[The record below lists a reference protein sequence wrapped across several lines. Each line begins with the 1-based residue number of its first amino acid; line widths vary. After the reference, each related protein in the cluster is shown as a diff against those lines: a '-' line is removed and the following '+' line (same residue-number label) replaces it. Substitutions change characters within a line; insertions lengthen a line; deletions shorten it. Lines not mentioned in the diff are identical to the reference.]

1 MSTQP
6 EPEFVE
12 ESVSEQTVRNY
23 LEAHPDFF
31 ERNSTLLDSLELP
44 HASGGAVSLVE
55 GELAFVPENVVL
67 QQARADLLQVSL
79 LLEDPVLSQGDGP
92 AELVEPRCHVLCQSG
107 LSEHDRDNRVLAG
120 QRGEAGLFQ
129 VVGNP
134 AAAHTVMAYN
144 HGLPV
149 FIKLVDVGGNSR
161 HRDQHA
167 VIQIADFIFPR
178 LAYIQQ

>member
-55 GELAFVPENVVL
+55 
-67 QQARADLLQVSL
+67 RQVSRL
-79 LLEDPVLSQGDGP
+79 RQKELRMQRQLKELIEGAT
-92 AELVEPRCHVLCQSG
+92 AEAAQS
-107 LSEHDRDNRVLAG
+107 
-120 QRGEAGLFQ
+120 
-129 VVGNP
+129 
-134 AAAHTVMAYN
+134 
-144 HGLPV
+144 
-149 FIKLVDVGGNSR
+149 
-161 HRDQHA
+161 
-167 VIQIADFIFPR
+167 
-178 LAYIQQ
+178 